1 MMTITQCQDE
11 TLEHIHKVREYLYFI
26 VEELKKRG
34 LEHDRL
40 KMESPEV
47 EIFTEFTPKLANTT
61 YGSAEYKGFLK
72 EMNKALKHHYEN
84 YRHHPEHFANGIN
97 DMNLIDII
105 EMICDWKAA
114 SLRHNDG
121 DIRKSIEINAERF
134 GYGEQLKQIL
144 LNTAELLK

>member
-1 MMTITQCQDE
+1 MTITQCQNE

-26 VEELKKRG
+26 VDELKKRG

-47 EIFTEFTPKLANTT
+47 EIFTEYTPKLANTT
-61 YGSAEYKGFLK
+61 YLSEEYNNSLK

-84 YRHHPEHFANGIN
+84 YRHHPEHFTNGIN
-97 DMNLIDII
+97 DMNLIDIV

-121 DIRKSIEINAERF
+121 DIKKSIEINAERF
-134 GYGEQLKQIL
+134 GYGEQLKTIL
-144 LNTAELLK
+144 LNTVELFE